1 MSDNKVAY
9 RYAKSL
15 FEVAK
20 SAKNVEAVN
29 QNMVDFQI
37 TCKQN
42 IELKNVLK
50 SPIVSSEQKSNLLST
65 VFASYEKVVIDFF
78 SLVVSKNRAGS
89 LPQIASKFEDLYNE
103 YNQIVE
109 VDVQS
114 AQALTEG
121 ERKEVVSY
129 LEKQTGAKEIKIA
142 EQINPDLLGG
152 LVIKYGDSL
161 IDSSV
166 SFQIKNLKKEL
177 QII

>member
-1 MSDNKVAY
+1 MSENKVAY

-15 FEVAK
+15 FDVAN
-20 SAKNVEAVN
+20 SAKNVEKVN
-29 QNMVDFQI
+29 QNMIDFVT
-37 TCKQN
+37 TCN
-42 IELKNVLK
+42 ENEELKKVLK
-50 SPIVSSEQKSNLLST
+50 SPIVTSKEKSNLLST
-65 VFASYEKVVIDFF
+65 VFASYEKVVIEFF
-78 SLVVSKNRAGS
+78 ELVVSKNRAGN
-89 LPQIASKFEDLYNE
+89 LPQIASNFEHLYNE
-103 YNQIVE
+103 YNQIVA

-121 ERKEVVSY
+121 ERKEVISY

-142 EQINPDLLGG
+142 EQINPDLMGG

-166 SFQIKNLKKEL
+166 SSQIKNLKKEL

>member
-15 FEVAK
+15 FEVAN
-20 SAKNVEAVN
+20 SANNVEAVY
-29 QNMVDFQI
+29 QNMLDFQA
-37 TCKQN
+37 TYKEN
-42 IELKNVLK
+42 DDFKLALK
-50 SPIVSSEQKSNLLST
+50 SPIISSAQKSNLLSK
-65 VFASYEKVVIDFF
+65 VFASYEKIVVDFF
-78 SLVVSKNRAGS
+78 NLVASKNRAGS
-89 LPQIASKFEDLYNE
+89 LPEMASQFVALYNE
-103 YNQIVE
+103 FNQIVA

-121 ERKEVVSY
+121 ERKEVISY

-142 EQINPDLLGG
+142 EEINPDLLGG

-166 SFQIKNLKKEL
+166 SSQIKNLKKEL